1 MRQAAIV
8 LIVGFILL
16 TFAGTVLANE
26 TAGTITALDAAKGA
40 VTLKNGAQF
49 DSVALSL
56 LKDLKVG
63 DHIKVEYKEEGGK
76 KVVTKITPPPIGC

>member
-16 TFAGTVLANE
+16 AFAGAVLANE
-26 TAGTITALDAAKGA
+26 TAGTITALDAAKGT

-49 DSVALSL
+49 DHVAVSL
-56 LKDLKVG
+56 LEDLKVG
-63 DHIKVEYKEEGGK
+63 DHIRGPLRVRSCGLTFPFY
-76 KVVTKITPPPIGC
+76 